1 MGKRLFTKS
10 FGTYCVMWN
19 FGSGKTSWTF
29 LDLLS
34 YDKNK
39 TYIIG
44 NVPYSFVDKM
54 YDTPEE
60 LNVIL
65 KSIIN
70 YCKITNR
77 DIKKYYDERFKY
89 KDIVLIVDEAHRY
102 FDARNWKMYSDELDV
117 VLSQCRKRNI
127 QVFFISQRLK
137 RVDLNIRRLS
147 DFIVR
152 YWKFRK
158 PILPQSEFVNRFIYS
173 NEWDL
178 ADIQWDD
185 AKTYIMN
192 WEQKK
197 AELDD
202 ALITKSFFLPL
213 FKLFGFMPFKSNR
226 WKLASE
232 YYNTLYICWLDM
244 RFVNAADPFL
254 QEILVKPQD
263 WQVPKADTEKIKAD
277 IEKLIPT
284 FYSLRKKLNAKW
296 YDRSNLIQRRSSS
309 SEWGI
314 EFPRRIIKPRNGF
327 ILSGSW
333 VDNSWTSKSDLHS
346 DNWWWG
352 SRPQVQPPITVRSKS
367 L

>member
-1 MGKRLFTKS
+1 MWKRLFTKS
-10 FGTYCVMWN
+10 FGTYCVMGN
-19 FGSGKTSWTF
+19 FGSWKTSWTF
-29 LDLLS
+29 LDLTS

-39 TYIIG
+39 TYIIA

-137 RVDLNIRRLS
+137 RLDLNIRRLS

-152 YWKFRK
+152 YWKFKK
-158 PILPQSEFVNRFIYS
+158 PILPSSEFVNRFIYS

-178 ADIQWDD
+178 ADIQGDD

-192 WEQKK
+192 GESKK
-197 AELDD
+197 SELDD

-213 FKLFGFMPFKSNR
+213 FNLFWFKPFKSE
-226 WKLASE
+226 WWMLASE
-232 YYNTLYICWLDM
+232 YYNTLYICWLDCK
-244 RFVNAADPFL
+244 FVNASDPFL
-254 QEILVKPQD
+254 KEILVKTENWIP
-263 WQVPKADTEKIKAD
+263 PKSK

-284 FYSLRKKLNAKW
+284 FYSLWEKINAKW
-296 YDRSNLIQRRSSS
+296 YYRSNSLQDGNWSGNSFWRTIKPRTWFILEWTNDTWGDRSNL
-309 SEWGI
+309 
-314 EFPRRIIKPRNGF
+314 
-327 ILSGSW
+327 
-333 VDNSWTSKSDLHS
+333 SDH
-346 DNWWWG
+346 NWWWD
-352 SRPQVQPPITVRSKS
+352 SRLEIKPAFTIRTKS
-367 L
+367 LQ